1 MLHECAYAVFLRGGK
16 VEGSFLELSSPGLL
30 ILLLRNLYP

>member
-1 MLHECAYAVFLRGGK
+1 MLNECAYAVCLRGGK
-16 VEGSFLELSSPGLL
+16 VEGSFLELSSSGLV